1 MTQQLKILEIERF
14 AIHDGQGIRTTVFLQ
29 GCPLFCPW
37 CANPESQKLKRQLR
51 YMEHKCVMC
60 GTCARVCPHG
70 AVTMQEGRPV
80 FDRDRCV
87 VCGTCGRH
95 CPAGAIQ
102 YAGEGMDVKD
112 ILETVLRDKDY
123 YDATNGGLTVSGG
136 EPFVQFEGF
145 LELLKQ
151 AKAAGLNTAVE
162 TTGNVSEEKFI
173 EAEPY
178 IDTFLFDIKHCDADK
193 LKNVAGGDLPLI
205 LKNLAYAVSK
215 GAERVIAR
223 VPVIPGFNFDEKSL
237 RGIFELV
244 KRYGVKT
251 VHLLP
256 YHTLGRRKYEQ
267 LGWKYTMDD
276 AKMISKEELTP
287 YQEMGERMGLMVQI
301 GG

>member
-1 MTQQLKILEIERF
+1 MAQQLKTLEIERF

-51 YMEHKCVMC
+51 YMEHKCIGC

-70 AVTMQEGRPV
+70 AITMQDIRPA
-80 FDRDRCV
+80 FDREKCV
-87 VCGTCGRH
+87 VCGTCGKH
-95 CPAGAIQ
+95 CPAEAIV
-102 YAGEGMDVKD
+102 YAGEGMDVED
-112 ILETVLRDKDY
+112 IIKTVLRDKDY
-123 YDATNGGLTVSGG
+123 YDTTGGGMTVSGG

-145 LELLKQ
+145 LELLRQAKQ
-151 AKAAGLNTAVE
+151 ADIDTAVE
-162 TTGNVSEEKFI
+162 TTGNVPEGMFL

-193 LKNVAGGDLPLI
+193 LKQVVGGDLALI
-205 LKNLAYAVSK
+205 LRNFAYAVSK

-223 VPVIPGFNFDEKSL
+223 VPVIPGFNYDEESL
-237 RGIFELV
+237 RGIFTLV
-244 KRYGVKT
+244 KQYGVKT

-267 LGWKYTMDD
+267 LGWEYTMDGD
-276 AKMISKEELTP
+276 KMISKEELKP
-287 YQEMGERMGLMVQI
+287 YQEMGEKMGLTVQI